1 MQAIQATIQ
10 PGDTGPQVANLYEA
24 LLVLLERGVIK
35 ALEPP
40 NTPTAE
46 DLGALKEQ
54 IRSKAPSGYYKGAA
68 VTLVQLFQ
76 IQSGLGDALGGV
88 VEDQTADLLNQQLKK
103 HRAID
108 DPEGYCVEGWVV
120 DEQGRG
126 LADVP
131 VHLFEE
137 DVTGPSPIAE
147 PTKTSTEGRYHF
159 RFGPSDYMEGDYGEF
174 IQPGPPRED
183 APGRYM
189 AAFVPRFTPPV
200 TRRVLSGPD
209 LWVGAGEDGKE
220 PMARTAVIFN
230 VGSRT
235 TMPDLVLTRSAL
247 HKGMSDLERV
257 LGLVVP
263 RLKGLGLASLSNAQM
278 EFLASDC
285 EEPLALIQALVAA
298 ARSEDQARTIAGEF
312 DFAWSEAAD
321 LLFALQFTISA
332 EQEAAGLEQL
342 LQLADDAVE
351 RTLQAGIERNRLPKT
366 LAPMIPAFVP
376 WLAELRARHRLSG
389 KPDNSARPLEIMLAT
404 LPDGI
409 GLKSDALLGVAGA
422 LDFWGRDSERFYAA
436 LDKAGLD
443 ERQTHGV
450 VRTLSL
456 SDLTGGHV
464 PLVKMLQL
472 EDPKPENAALY
483 DVAALDRDEWSTYIE
498 QVGLPSGVEDTG
510 TYVTGLLR
518 GMEQRAPTA
527 YLLARMGNGRIAFDQ
542 ALLDPSRSFAARNPD
557 FRFGTD
563 SVFTRFGQ
571 PGAVD
576 GMDEAQVQPL
586 LQELLHVERIAR
598 ATPNLE
604 AAEIVLRK
612 GYGSAY
618 EITRRTEDDF
628 IAEMKTLLPGSETE
642 ARATYASAQAI
653 TESAFAVFLALSPQ
667 ANGEGQVQLL
677 SAPAPQGTGGSG
689 PTTSRS
695 TTSAM
700 TAAGAAAQAATVA
713 LLFGNQDA
721 CACEACSAMG
731 SPSHYL
737 AELLNLL
744 DESGPKVT
752 NTTGQSLST
761 LLQRR
766 PDLQEIELDCDNA
779 NRVMPY
785 VDLLLELL
793 EAPLIEKDLLLP
805 RSTGASSTDPLP
817 SPNPQ
822 VPSVLPAALVNI
834 LRNDAGIIVGSSA
847 TATQRSTQ
855 PPSWLI
861 KGGGW
866 RFLLTVLAAA
876 PANGSKYS
884 IRMFPQSGSASMPE
898 SWGYPAQMLNAAY
911 APLAIARYPWS
922 LPFDLAEAE
931 TNVWLGVLGT
941 SVRAVGELRAGAAL
955 SQNDVAARLA
965 LRMGHGEWSIL
976 TEARTATTSPWLD
989 WGYPSTDVP
998 DPADSAQTITWKRAL
1013 RTVSSLKQRAGIT
1026 HLELLEL
1033 IQCRFIQPATP
1044 ARLALIGDECD
1055 SDKMQL
1061 VVSSAQNDPLP
1072 DQQLRR
1078 IHLFI
1083 RLWRRLG
1090 WSMRDLD
1097 RALSAFPSP
1106 AAATGNN
1113 AEVLTAEFVRH
1124 LAGMVRLCE
1133 QTALEPQLA
1142 LTLFTA
1148 VLDTQ
1153 TYWRQEG
1160 TRAFPIPSTYD
1171 RLFTDPALNR
1181 PRTPG
1186 FELGPDPTNP
1196 IRIELVRRPMA
1207 GEFPLLRLSDHV
1219 AVIAG
1224 AIGCTAADVLALLPR
1239 GEVSIAPQQLSSQA
1253 VVNGQLIEIPT
1264 TGAVVIELVVGT
1276 TVGNQAGSL
1285 ELRIQGQG
1293 TSGGP
1298 ADVTANHLAPASN
1311 QPVTLTLP
1319 ASGWKVQRF
1328 SYQPPEAARAK
1339 SLRVQV
1345 SGTAGIW
1352 LSARVLTATGLV
1364 AEDELTLGNVSL
1376 LTRHLIMAGAARLSG
1391 SAYRTTLGLL
1401 GSDPL
1406 PAPAAALDFLEQVR
1420 RWRSLGF
1427 SVEDLDELLREE
1439 FIDTKAEQRAQ
1450 TRICEALEAV
1460 RAALAE
1466 QEAEL
1471 ILEPGQAEGMLRKA
1485 LLEAGWS
1492 QRLVDLVV
1500 SSDLL
1505 DPDFKTEH
1513 SAKLALPRL
1522 TRDRL
1527 PRGLSYIETDGTL
1540 QFTAPVAGAQ
1550 RAFSRARKA
1559 LEKILQSDANSL
1571 RAATPALDVLSES
1584 VDDTEKQ
1591 VRDLAT
1597 RLLKL
1602 AQSFQLAS
1610 FEVDISATIST
1621 QEVTALREIRIP
1633 AAWSD
1638 SLWFDGARRK
1648 LWFRGPVTEAWRD
1661 ELKSLSTQ
1669 QAFRSA
1675 IDELFSKAD
1684 RFRETSNQSLFEPPN
1699 VTGAI
1704 NLITSSTRGLEQRAS
1719 ALLQRVIPM
1728 LRVRRAGLRVAA
1740 LLEPRLGL
1748 AGPVTTALLER
1759 YRHDSGADRLSLV
1772 GQGFDQG
1779 VLLAPDFVRSPI
1791 TLRVTPQG
1799 FPLQYAALRRV
1810 FKLATLA
1817 QAARLDRDEIDW
1829 VVGPWPGSAA
1839 TGTSQNLA
1847 ALLPTTPQN
1856 TTSGD
1861 LQPAWERFTTVLAA
1875 RERLGNEPGAL
1886 TGYLMATAQGDLPSA
1901 VRAIAEWA
1909 GITTQNA
1916 QRVVESVVGAAT
1928 LPDLRDPAR
1937 LLHLVRCLEWMRQTG
1952 CDADSLIAWSAP
1964 TLTMSDAARAR
1975 QFARA
1980 RVGEAAWAEASR
1992 KPLDELRLKRR
2003 NALVTHEVQRQ
2014 GLADANALY
2023 GRLLVDPEMGPCM
2036 QTTRTRLA
2044 ISSVQLFVQRIQL
2057 GLETGLARNLVNA
2070 RKWAWMQNYR
2080 LWEANLKVLLHSE
2093 NYLDM
2098 SLRREKTPPCRAL
2111 EADLMQGDI
2120 TAARASTAL
2129 STYLDELEEVSSLQT
2144 VGMYRDTPIKSVRPV
2159 YERQALYFVG
2169 ATRNQP
2175 KKHFLRKYVRHGPDE
2190 RDGTWTPWERI
2201 DLDLQETYTVSPV
2214 VRDGEVTLFWLEF
2227 REEAA
2232 QRLPAN
2238 SSRGEL
2244 PEKFWVPT
2252 LRWSRHLS
2260 GKWQTPGSLVLEQV
2274 ASPMPTAKP
2283 NVMKRPHEYSL
2294 VRDASELDSRV
2305 RAVLPMPHTYMINY
2319 EEDGR
2324 DTYIQ
2329 TTSIY
2334 SKDIF
2339 EFDMGQGITQLGQFS
2354 NAFER
2359 YHGFGELLVTL
2370 GPIYSDGRWSIQS
2383 PGGSDLAI
2391 FERARQNEIRAVH
2404 GHQDVQAGFAF
2415 RAPLAVTIAGQRT
2428 GYPCIFVC
2436 DAGNG
2441 EILAQPRHE
2450 DLTYLRF
2457 VAGQTFP
2464 NYIRVIGGARR
2475 LLLSTAHHPQ
2485 ASFFRR
2491 ILRAGGLS
2499 GFLSLGTQRLP
2510 AEGWYLDLQP
2520 DRNTIPI
2527 ANDPQLD
2534 VDFRLNGSYS
2544 PYNWELF
2551 FMIPFAVAS
2560 ELSKQQRFREARDW
2574 FHYVF
2579 DPTNP
2584 DPSTEFGQ
2592 TLTAGQQ
2599 FWKFRPFRALN
2610 GTASIQELVR
2620 KLADATN
2627 QSQEKRDFIA
2637 AVERWRQDPFDPHLV
2652 ARFRPVAYQMAVV
2665 MAYIKNLITWGD
2677 QLFRRDT
2684 MESLNEA
2691 TQLYI
2696 LAAEILGRPRE
2707 LIPPRTRR
2715 LPQAFA
2721 ELKSAM
2727 AGNAGASALSNPLVA
2742 AESVLPLSVPGS
2754 AVNVPVPQTLQFCVP
2769 SNPAFEELRQTV
2781 QDRLFKMRNCMNID
2795 GVERELALFEPP
2807 IDPAMLV
2814 KARAAG
2820 IDVAALLAE
2829 TSAPPPLYRFNVLAQ
2844 KATEVCADVKSL
2856 GAALL
2861 AAMEKGDAEALVRLR
2876 SEHELQVLAS
2886 VRQIKQLQI
2895 DEAEAAI
2902 KALDPSLEAA
2912 SRRLHHYLS
2921 LLTQVEELTVP
2932 TGAAGPTPGSLLVA
2946 AVKTITTV
2954 GTVASVVA
2962 AGTNPLAAAA
2972 SVALNEAI
2980 SRATQALSDAL
2991 ASNEASTSKVPMNP
3005 AEKNQLI
3012 EMGSARSAQNKANDL
3027 RLVAQL
3033 FAKIPDFK
3041 LGIMGVASS
3050 PVVTAELGGSLLSSA
3065 ANFLATMEDAR
3076 ASEHSHRASLQGMLA
3091 SYQRRSADWMQQAL
3105 QANSDIE
3112 QITRQMASAAIR
3124 VAVAAQDLRNHDLQ
3138 VANAE
3143 QVDEWYRTKYTN
3155 QELYSWMSQQVSG
3168 VYQRSY
3174 QLAHDLAK
3182 RAERAYQHELGLE
3195 TTAFVRHGHWDGLK
3209 KGLLAGELLYHDI
3222 KRMEAAYLDTN
3233 ARELE
3238 ITRSIS
3244 LRQLNVAELM
3254 KLRVEG
3260 QCGFELPEWL
3270 FNMDYPDHYMRRI
3283 KSVSVSLPCVVGP
3296 YTGISGKLTMLSGKV
3311 RTKPVSGSSYVDEAN
3326 FRGSQ
3331 LAASS
3336 VAIST
3341 AQGDSGLFDFNLR
3354 DERFLPFEGA
3364 GLVDSRWQFELPRH
3378 VRQFDYDTISDLV
3391 LTIRYTARASTALR
3405 QSAIDHLKL
3414 SLESDNQALLI
3425 DVKRDF
3431 PDVWQQ
3437 AAGLL
3442 RTSATSVSLRLDRHF
3457 LPYAWARRKI
3467 RFTPPNS
3474 VWIKVKDYP
3483 PLPSSRPLVQATAVV
3498 SVAQTTVTVADGN
3511 WAINVSGVQLPQNL
3525 PAGELEELLLSIDY
3539 KEVQ

>member
-1 MQAIQATIQ
+1 MQTIQATIQ

-54 IRSKAPSGYYKGAA
+54 IRSEAPSGYYKGAA

-351 RTLQAGIERNRLPKT
+351 RTLQAGIVRNRLPKT

-642 ARATYASAQAI
+642 ARATYARAQAI

-689 PTTSRS
+689 PTSSRS

-998 DPADSAQTITWKRAL
+998 DPADNAQTITWKRAL

-1033 IQCRFIQPATP
+1033 IQCRFIQPASP

-1171 RLFTDPALNR
+1171 RLFTDPALHR

-1471 ILEPGQAEGMLRKA
+1471 IVEPGQAEGMLRKA

-1540 QFTAPVAGAQ
+1540 QFTAPVAGAH

-1748 AGPVTTALLER
+1748 AGPVTSALLER

-1856 TTSGD
+1856 TTSGN
-1861 LQPAWERFTTVLAA
+1861 LQPAWERFTSVLAA

-1886 TGYLMATAQGDLPSA
+1886 TGYLMATAQGDMPSA
-1901 VRAIAEWA
+1901 VRVIAEWA
-1909 GITTQNA
+1909 GITMQNA

-1937 LLHLVRCLEWMRQTG
+1937 LLHLVRCLEWMSQTG
-1952 CDADSLIAWSAP
+1952 CDSDSLIAWRAP
-1964 TLTMSDAARAR
+1964 TLNVAAAARAR

-1980 RVGEAAWAEASR
+1980 KVGEAAWAEASR
-1992 KPLDELRLKRR
+1992 KPLDELRLRR
-2003 NALVTHEVQRQ
+2003 RDALVTHAMQRL
-2014 GLADANALY
+2014 GLADANELY

-2057 GLETGLARNLVNA
+2057 GLETGLARDLVSA

-2120 TAARASTAL
+2120 TSARASTAL

-2144 VGMYRDTPIKSVRPV
+2144 VGMYRDTPTRNGLPAHD
-2159 YERQALYFVG
+2159 RQSLYFVG
-2169 ATRNQP
+2169 ATQNQP
-2175 KKHFLRKYVRHGPDE
+2175 KNHYLRKYVRHGFDTHE
-2190 RDGTWTPWERI
+2190 GTWTPWERI
-2201 DLDLQETYTVSPV
+2201 DLDLQSSTYVYLHK
-2214 VRDGEVTLFWLEF
+2214 RQDELWLTWMDF
-2227 REEAA
+2227 REQAIEP
-2232 QRLPAN
+2232 QLRQGMPPASPSKVWDVTIKWSRRKGAGWTPPKSFELSKATSPLSSSRRQSLILLAPSSPN
-2238 SSRGEL
+2238 SS
-2244 PEKFWVPT
+2244 VI
-2252 LRWSRHLS
+2252 
-2260 GKWQTPGSLVLEQV
+2260 
-2274 ASPMPTAKP
+2274 
-2283 NVMKRPHEYSL
+2283 EYSFIQERVDYGTVRLEPSGLNFEPKL
-2294 VRDASELDSRV
+2294 VVIPTYFAEPSVNHWTDSAS
-2305 RAVLPMPHTYMINY
+2305 
-2319 EEDGR
+2319 
-2324 DTYIQ
+2324 
-2329 TTSIY
+2329 
-2334 SKDIF
+2334 
-2339 EFDMGQGITQLGQFS
+2339 
-2354 NAFER
+2354 
-2359 YHGFGELLVTL
+2359 LLVGGLLCPFFAAPSRAWYRLFASLQDPHSLNQSSPDRIFFTA
-2370 GPIYSDGRWSIQS
+2370 PAIDRPSDLE
-2383 PGGSDLAI
+2383 GSFVIGAGHGEALAQPQWRYALDLAI
-2391 FERARQNEIRAVH
+2391 STESGIRLNLTK
-2404 GHQDVQAGFAF
+2404 
-2415 RAPLAVTIAGQRT
+2415 RPTLA
-2428 GYPCIFVC
+2428 
-2436 DAGNG
+2436 
-2441 EILAQPRHE
+2441 LS
-2450 DLTYLRF
+2450 
-2457 VAGQTFP
+2457 
-2464 NYIRVIGGARR
+2464 
-2475 LLLSTAHHPQ
+2475 LLHHPQ
-2485 ASFFRR
+2485 TQAFASAA
-2491 ILRAGGLS
+2491 RAADEGAL
-2499 GFLSLGTQRLP
+2499 FSLKTQRFTGDDWLSRLNP
-2510 AEGWYLDLQP
+2510 NASVITP
-2520 DRNTIPI
+2520 DKRPDFN
-2527 ANDPQLD
+2527 
-2534 VDFRLNGSYS
+2534 VDFGLNGSYA

-2665 MAYIKNLITWGD
+2665 MAYIRNLITWGD

-2696 LAAEILGRPRE
+2696 LVAEILGRPRE

-2876 SEHELQVLAS
+2876 SEHELEVLAS

-3065 ANFLATMEDAR
+3065 ASFLATMEDAR

-3254 KLRVEG
+3254 KLRVDG

-3296 YTGISGKLTMLSGKV
+3296 YTGISGKLAMLSGKV
-3311 RTKPVSGSSYVDEAN
+3311 RTKPVPGSSYVDEAN

-3354 DERFLPFEGA
+3354 DERFLPFEGE

-3431 PDVWQQ
+3431 PDVWLQ

-3442 RTSATSVSLRLDRHF
+3442 RTSATTVSLRLDRHF

-3498 SVAQTTVTVADGN
+3498 SVAQTTATVADGN
-3511 WAINVSGVQLPQNL
+3511 WAINVSGVQIPQNL

-3539 KEVQ
+3539 KEAQ